1 MTSPSGGGALVTQ
14 VIPGGPADQAGLQ
27 QGDLITAVNTQPV
40 AGPADIAS
48 VVDSRSVGDEVLLQ
62 INRGGQ
68 VEPIGV
74 TLGRRPAASP

>member
-27 QGDLITAVNTQPV
+27 QT
-40 AGPADIAS
+40 